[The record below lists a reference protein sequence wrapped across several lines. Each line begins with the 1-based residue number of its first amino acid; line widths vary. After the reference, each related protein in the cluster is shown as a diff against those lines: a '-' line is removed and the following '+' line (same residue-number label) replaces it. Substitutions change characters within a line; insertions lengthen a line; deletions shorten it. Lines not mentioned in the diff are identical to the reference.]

1 MFVLSW
7 GKTTMQQLFQKIKT
21 QDITDKHVAGQ
32 LVKHKI
38 ELLFLIIHRKAY
50 ENEHK
55 LFYHIVY
62 EINEKQLN
70 PTNK

>member
-1 MFVLSW
+1 M
-7 GKTTMQQLFQKIKT
+7 
-21 QDITDKHVAGQ
+21 
-32 LVKHKI
+32 VKQKI
-38 ELLFLIIHRKAY
+38 ELLFLIKHRKAY

-62 EINEKQLN
+62 EINEKQLS

>member
-1 MFVLSW
+1 MYHVMLSW
-7 GKTTMQQLFQKIKT
+7 KTMQQ
-21 QDITDKHVAGQ
+21 QDIIWQISFAGQ
-32 LVKHKI
+32 MVKHKI
-38 ELLFLIIHRKAY
+38 ELLFLIKHRKAY

-62 EINEKQLN
+62 EINEKQLS